1 MDVNSHAEELASDLG
16 VDKEEVTAD
25 LQNLLEYSV
34 PIDEA
39 KQSVRR
45 KHGGG
50 GGGSSPTPD
59 SVDLDEIT
67 TDHGNVTV
75 TVKVLTAGTRTIRY
89 QGDDLTIREGE
100 LADETGTISYT
111 AWQDFGFEPGDT
123 LTIGNAGVREWDGE
137 PELNLNDSTTVAMAD
152 EGLDVDATVGGDR
165 DLVDIRPGDRG
176 RNVEVRVLE
185 VDEKTIS
192 GRDGETEILEGVL
205 GDETA
210 KLPFTDW
217 NPRAEVEEGAD
228 LRIEDVYV
236 REFRGVPSINLTE
249 FTQVTPLP
257 DAVEVA
263 DEAPRLS
270 VAEAVAS
277 GGMFDVEVV
286 GNVLEVRDGSGLI
299 ERCPECSRV
308 VQGGQCRS
316 HGEVEGEDDL
326 RVKAILD
333 DGTDTVTVVLD
344 DELTAEVYGGG
355 LEKALSA
362 AKDAM
367 DKEVVAD
374 EIADTLVGNAYR
386 VRGNL
391 SVDDYGA
398 NLDADEFELADE
410 DPAESAREVLATLE
424 GDGTT
429 GEAADATEVAE

>member
-1 MDVNSHAEELASDLG
+1 MDVTDHAEELASDLG

-25 LQNLLEYSV
+25 LRNLLEYSV
-34 PIDEA
+34 PLDEA

-50 GGGSSPTPD
+50 GGGSGPTPS
-59 SVDLDEIT
+59 SVDVAEIT

-75 TVKVLTAGTRTIRY
+75 TVRVLSVGTRTIRY
-89 QGDDLTIREGE
+89 QGDEITIREGE
-100 LADETGTISYT
+100 LADESGRISYT
-111 AWQDFGFEPGDT
+111 AWQDFGFEPGDS
-123 LTIGNAGVREWDGE
+123 LTIGNAGVREWDGR
-137 PELNLNDSTTVAMAD
+137 PELNLNESTTVAVAD
-152 EGLDVDATVGGDR
+152 GTVAVDHEIGGDR
-165 DLVDIRPGDRG
+165 KLIDLAAGDRG

-185 VDEKTIS
+185 VGSKTIS
-192 GRDGETEILEGVL
+192 GRDGETEITEGVL

-217 NPRAEVEEGAD
+217 QPRPEITSGAD
-228 LRIEDVYV
+228 VRIEDVYL

-249 FTQVTPLP
+249 FSTVTPLP
-257 DAVEVA
+257 DPVEVA
-263 DEAPRLS
+263 EDAPRLS
-270 VAEAVAS
+270 VADAVDS

-299 ERCPECSRV
+299 ERCPECGRV

-316 HGEVEGEDDL
+316 HGAVDAEDDL

-355 LEKALSA
+355 LEDALA
-362 AKDAM
+362 AATEAM
-367 DKEVVAD
+367 NKEVVAD
-374 EIADTLVGNAYR
+374 AIAETLVGRAYR

-398 NLDADEFELADE
+398 NLDAETFEIATD
-410 DPAESAREVLATLE
+410 DPADAARAALA
-424 GDGTT
+424 
-429 GEAADATEVAE
+429 EVAE

>member
-16 VDKEEVTAD
+16 VDKAEVKAD
-25 LQNLLEYSV
+25 LENLLEYSV

-50 GGGSSPTPD
+50 GGGSSPTPE
-59 SVDLDEIT
+59 SVDLVEIT
-67 TDHGNVTV
+67 TDHGNVTA
-75 TVKVLTAGTRTIRY
+75 TVRVLTRGTRTIRY

-100 LADETGTISYT
+100 LADGTGTISYT
-111 AWQDFGFEPGDT
+111 AWQDFGFEPGDS

-137 PELNLNDSTTVAMAD
+137 PELNLNESTTVAIAD
-152 EGLDVDATVGGDR
+152 EPVAVDHEVGGDR
-165 DLVDIRPGDRG
+165 DLVDIAAGDRG

-185 VDEKTIS
+185 VESKTIS
-192 GRDGETEILEGVL
+192 GRDGETEIREGVV

-217 NPRAEVEEGAD
+217 DPRPDLEVGAD
-228 LRIEDVYV
+228 LRIEDVYA

-249 FTQVTPLP
+249 FTTVTPLSEP
-257 DAVEVA
+257 VSVA
-263 DEAPRLS
+263 ESAPRLS
-270 VAEAVAS
+270 VGEAVAS
-277 GGMFDVEVV
+277 GGMFDVEFV

-299 ERCPECSRV
+299 ERCPECGRV
-308 VQGGQCRS
+308 TQNGQCRS
-316 HGEVEGEDDL
+316 HGEVDGEDDL

-355 LEKALSA
+355 LDEALAA

-367 DKEVVAD
+367 DKDVVA
-374 EIADTLVGNAYR
+374 ESIADTLVGGAYR
-386 VRGNL
+386 VRGSL
-391 SVDDYGA
+391 SVDEYGA
-398 NLDADEFELADE
+398 TLDATAFEEADD
-410 DPAESAREVLATLE
+410 DPAESARAALAEV
-424 GDGTT
+424 GR
-429 GEAADATEVAE
+429 

>member
-1 MDVNSHAEELASDLG
+1 MDVTDHAEELASDLG

-25 LQNLLEYSV
+25 LRNLLEYSV
-34 PIDEA
+34 PLDEA

-50 GGGSSPTPD
+50 GGGSGPTPS
-59 SVDLDEIT
+59 SVDVDGIT

-75 TVKVLTAGTRTIRY
+75 TVRVLSVGTRTIRY
-89 QGDDLTIREGE
+89 QGDDITIREGE
-100 LADETGTISYT
+100 LADGSGRISYT
-111 AWQDFGFEPGDT
+111 AWQDFGFEPGDS
-123 LTIGNAGVREWDGE
+123 LTIGNAGVREWDGR
-137 PELNLNDSTTVAMAD
+137 PELNLNESTTVAVAD
-152 EGLDVDATVGGDR
+152 GTVAVDHEIGGDR
-165 DLVDIRPGDRG
+165 KLIDLAAGDRG

-185 VDEKTIS
+185 VDSKTIS
-192 GRDGETEILEGVL
+192 GRDGETEITEGVL

-217 NPRAEVEEGAD
+217 QPRAEVQAGAD
-228 LRIEDVYV
+228 LRIEDVYL

-249 FTQVTPLP
+249 FSTVTPLP
-257 DAVEVA
+257 DPVEVA
-263 DEAPRLS
+263 DDAPRLS
-270 VAEAVAS
+270 VADAVDS

-286 GNVLEVRDGSGLI
+286 GNVLEIRDGSGLI
-299 ERCPECSRV
+299 ERCPECGRV

-316 HGEVEGEDDL
+316 HGAVDAEDDL

-355 LEKALSA
+355 LEDALA
-362 AKDAM
+362 AATEAM

-374 EIADTLVGNAYR
+374 AIAETLVGRAYR

-398 NLDADEFELADE
+398 NLDAAAFEVATD
-410 DPAESAREVLATLE
+410 DPADAARAALA
-424 GDGTT
+424 
-429 GEAADATEVAE
+429 EVAE